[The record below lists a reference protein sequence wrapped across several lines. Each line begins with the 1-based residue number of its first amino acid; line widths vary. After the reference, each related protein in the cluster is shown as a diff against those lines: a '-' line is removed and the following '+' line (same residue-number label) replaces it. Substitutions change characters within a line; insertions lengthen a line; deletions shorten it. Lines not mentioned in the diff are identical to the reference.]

1 MSQQGGYNDDSEM
14 VGIGW
19 ADLIWTYYVKVNDS
33 LVKNVKLYPFKDLTD
48 DILPNHEAI
57 YQKYL
62 DVLTSMDDSIPIG
75 GV

>member
-1 MSQQGGYNDDSEM
+1 VTVTVEN
-14 VGIGW
+14 VR

-33 LVKNVKLYPFKDLTD
+33 MVKNVKLYLFKDLTD